1 MLKRDITYT
10 DFDGEEITES
20 FYFNLMKS
28 ELVELEAGHRGGLD
42 EFIRR
47 IMKTE
52 DHQALISEFK
62 RLILLAYGQ
71 KSDDGKRFIK
81 TEQMREEFSQTSAYD
96 VLFMEL
102 ATNDE
107 AAAVFLKGVLPK
119 EIQEEVARQDAE
131 QAQQLARPNI
141 QPAENLARN
150 QKTQENLPPPPSI
163 VETEA
168 TDA

>member
-1 MLKRDITYT
+1 
-10 DFDGEEITES
+10 
-20 FYFNLMKS
+20 
-28 ELVELEAGHRGGLD
+28 
-42 EFIRR
+42 
-47 IMKTE
+47 
-52 DHQALISEFK
+52 
-62 RLILLAYGQ
+62 
-71 KSDDGKRFIK
+71 
-81 TEQMREEFSQTSAYD
+81 MREEFSQTSAYD